1 MKLLQFK
8 KNTDYNWGDVLMT
21 LKSWD
26 ALPLQ
31 LKRNV
36 RKLYG
41 HLQDNTSDT
50 LSDWEDLPP
59 LTKRSKIKLWTEL
72 ASKIDLPSWKELTY
86 REKISRKLRWGII
99 YNELSVTQRT
109 ISFSVDDG
117 DDTPIQGAK
126 VKMGRK
132 SSTTGNAGGCT
143 ITSIPDGDHTVEVTA
158 EGYEDYTEAIT
169 TDESHTSFTISLT
182 AITEEENEND
192 ES

>member
-1 MKLLQFK
+1 
-8 KNTDYNWGDVLMT
+8 MT

-26 ALPLQ
+26 ALPIQ
-31 LKRNV
+31 LKRNA

-59 LTKRSKIKLWTEL
+59 LTRRSKIKLWGEL
-72 ASKIDLPSWKELTY
+72 ASKIDLPTWKELTY

-99 YNELSVTQRT
+99 YAELSVTQRT

-117 DDTPIQGAK
+117 ADTPNSIKGAK
-126 VKMGRK
+126 VKIGRK
-132 SSTTGNAGGCT
+132 SGTTGNAGGCT
-143 ITSIPDGDHTVEVTA
+143 LTSIPDGDHTVEVTA
-158 EGYEDYTEAIT
+158 EGYEDYKDTIT

-182 AITEEENEND
+182 AITEEED
-192 ES
+192 DDS